1 MGGAWLAHSSRGG
14 GDGMRKIIAFMGA
27 VALLFGGV
35 GCDKKTKDLTVYMP
49 DGAPALA
56 LAKMMAEDTEDDGVT
71 YRVVL
76 TSAGNAN
83 SIASK
88 VTYKDEGKNADFCV
102 LPLTAASKLL
112 GGGENYTMLGTVTH
126 GNLYLLSKN
135 EENIEDLSKLVG
147 KTIGVL
153 QINEVPG
160 LTLKATLKKKG
171 VAYQEVTSISEI
183 ATDKVNLFPI
193 TGADAVGV
201 GYDNGQGGLVLHDY
215 YLVAEPAASFQ
226 ANKKGYRMV
235 GDLQALYG
243 GESGYPQA
251 VLVGKKSVVEAR
263 AEWTKNFVENIKN
276 SEEWLRLASGET
288 LVAAV
293 ASHLEDRSAQT
304 SLKAPLLTTEAVSRC
319 GIYFTYA
326 KDTRL
331 ETEGFLKDLLAVN
344 NKAAAIPSEEFYWK

>member
-1 MGGAWLAHSSRGG
+1 
-14 GDGMRKIIAFMGA
+14 MRKI
-27 VALLFGGV
+27 VALIGATALFLGGV
-35 GCDKKTKDLTVYMP
+35 ACSKPTEDLTVYTP

-71 YRVVL
+71 YRVVS
-76 TSAGNAN
+76 TSTGNAN

-88 VTYKDEGKNADFCV
+88 VTNKDEAKNADFCV

-112 GGGENYTMLGTVTH
+112 GSGQNYTMLGAVTH
-126 GNLYLLSKN
+126 GNLYFLSKN
-135 EENIEDLSKLVG
+135 EENVEGLSKLIG
-147 KTIGVL
+147 KTVGVL

-171 VAYQEVTSISEI
+171 VSYQEVTGVNEI
-183 ATDKVNLFPI
+183 AADKVNLFPI

-201 GYDNGQGGLVLHDY
+201 GYDNGQGGLILHDY

-226 ANKKGYRMV
+226 AQKKGYYTV

-243 GESGYPQA
+243 GENGYPQA
-251 VLVGKKSVVEAR
+251 VLVGKKSVVETR
-263 AEWTKNFVENIKN
+263 AEWTADFVEDIKN
-276 SEEWLRLASGET
+276 SGEWLRSASGET

-293 ASHLEDRSAQT
+293 SSHLEDRSAQT
-304 SLKAPLLTTEAVSRC
+304 SLKAPLLTAEAVARC

-326 KDTRL
+326 QDTRL
-331 ETEGFLKDLLAVN
+331 QTEEFLKDLLSVN
-344 NKAAAIPSEEFYWK
+344 DKAAAIPTEEFYWK